1 MELTKKAYKQN
12 LKSILIPTLE
22 LIIDQVVDNS
32 NDDLYNSDNLH
43 SNAHF
48 FKMIARERITQ
59 MLCNSKEVRESLEE
73 YISEILKYKSPQGD
87 KKESKEIVLDRC
99 LNDLVEVYGLR

>member
-1 MELTKKAYKQN
+1 MELSKNTYKKN
-12 LKSILIPTLE
+12 LKNILLPTLE

-48 FKMIARERITQ
+48 FKLIARERITQ
-59 MLCNSKEVRESLEE
+59 MLCSSKEVRESLEE
-73 YISEILKYKSPQGD
+73 YISEIQKYRSLQRD
-87 KKESKEIVLDRC
+87 KEESKEIVLDRSQWT
-99 LNDLVEVYGLR
+99 

>member
-1 MELTKKAYKQN
+1 MELTKKSYKQN

-48 FKMIARERITQ
+48 FTIIARERITQ

-73 YISEILKYKSPQGD
+73 YISEILKYRSPQGD
-87 KKESKEIVLDRC
+87 MTNQKEFLLDRSQWT
-99 LNDLVEVYGLR
+99 